1 MGQRYLSSSPTTIG
15 VNPGA
20 TNIISTVTSALNK
33 SQGASSAPKMSLKEK
48 MKLFWKSLYTDYKD
62 VLVETVAESKKKRGK
77 TTFYFSSLGAF
88 FFCLFNNPSEQNYW
102 DQVTKLD
109 TEVSFIHKDIRNSY
123 SQKYLHNIRQ
133 MQIKGVLRH
142 QSLGV
147 FSVMWNDKENEETG
161 VFYTNCQYIK
171 PRWTEIVR
179 DRIVDVG
186 FVGQWWLLEKNMR
199 DFDINPSEWG
209 EDSASGYF
217 SSFPPVV
224 KALFPKS

>member
-1 MGQRYLSSSPTTIG
+1 
-15 VNPGA
+15 
-20 TNIISTVTSALNK
+20 
-33 SQGASSAPKMSLKEK
+33 
-48 MKLFWKSLYTDYKD
+48 
-62 VLVETVAESKKKRGK
+62 
-77 TTFYFSSLGAF
+77 
-88 FFCLFNNPSEQNYW
+88 
-102 DQVTKLD
+102 
-109 TEVSFIHKDIRNSY
+109 
-123 SQKYLHNIRQ
+123 

-161 VFYTNCQYIK
+161 VFSTNCQYIK

-209 EDSASGYF
+209 EDSAF
-217 SSFPPVV
+217 WISF
-224 KALFPKS
+224 LL